1 MWDVARIQPRS
12 GDIHCSALYRRSAA
26 RNRVTRKPSADALGH
41 AYVAAPRLVEFRY
54 HPIVIK
60 ILVSS
65 CLLGAPVRHDARDKK
80 CDHTVLQRWIEQGRV
95 VSVCPEMLGGLGT
108 PRPPAEI
115 VNDGSRRVMTRDGA
129 DVTRAFED
137 GARSALRQGHAENVR
152 IAILKAGSPSCG
164 SSFIYDGTFSKTPV
178 EGEGITA
185 ALLRR
190 NGIVVFSEEEL
201 DAAEEY
207 VASLETAS

>member
-1 MWDVARIQPRS
+1 M
-12 GDIHCSALYRRSAA
+12 
-26 RNRVTRKPSADALGH
+26 
-41 AYVAAPRLVEFRY
+41 RY
-54 HPIVIK
+54 HPVVIK

-80 CDHTVLQRWIEQGRV
+80 CEHAVLDRWIAEGRV

-115 VNDGSRRVMTRDGA
+115 VNDDSRRVVTRDGA
-129 DVTRAFED
+129 DVTRAFET
-137 GARSALRQGHAENVR
+137 GAQAAANQGRAENVR

-178 EGEGITA
+178 KGDGITA
-185 ALLRR
+185 ALLRSQ
-190 NGIVVFSEEEL
+190 GIVVFSEEEL
-201 DAAEEY
+201 DAAEQY
-207 VASLETAS
+207 VASLEHTPA

>member
-1 MWDVARIQPRS
+1 MTEKI
-12 GDIHCSALYRRSAA
+12 
-26 RNRVTRKPSADALGH
+26 
-41 AYVAAPRLVEFRY
+41 VAAKPFHMLSASASTQHLTDIRY
-54 HPIVIK
+54 HPSVIK

-65 CLLGAPVRHDARDKK
+65 CLLGAPVRHDVRDKK
-80 CDHTVLQRWIEQGRV
+80 CDHAVLQRWIEQGRV

-115 VNDGSRRVMTRDGA
+115 VNDGSRRVMTREGT
-129 DVTRAFED
+129 DVTSEFENGACATLDQGRAED
-137 GARSALRQGHAENVR
+137 VR

-164 SSFIYDGTFSKTPV
+164 SSFIYDGTFSKTAI

-190 NGIVVFSEEEL
+190 NGIMVFSEDEL
-201 DAAEEY
+201 DAAEQY
-207 VASLETAS
+207 VMSLENSG

>member
-1 MWDVARIQPRS
+1 M
-12 GDIHCSALYRRSAA
+12 
-26 RNRVTRKPSADALGH
+26 
-41 AYVAAPRLVEFRY
+41 
-54 HPIVIK
+54 IK

-80 CDHTVLQRWIEQGRV
+80 CDHAVLERWIAEGRV

-115 VNDGSRRVMTRDGA
+115 VNDGSRKVVTREGN

-137 GARSALRQGHAENVR
+137 GARAAAEQGQVENVR

-164 SSFIYDGTFSKTPV
+164 SSFIYDGTFSKVSVP
-178 EGEGITA
+178 GEGITA
-185 ALLRR
+185 ALLRK
-190 NGIVVFSEEEL
+190 NGIAVFSEEEL
-201 DAAEEY
+201 DAAERY
-207 VASLETAS
+207 VASLERGER

>member
-1 MWDVARIQPRS
+1 M
-12 GDIHCSALYRRSAA
+12 
-26 RNRVTRKPSADALGH
+26 
-41 AYVAAPRLVEFRY
+41 
-54 HPIVIK
+54 IK
-60 ILVSS
+60 ILVSA
-65 CLLGAPVRHDARDKK
+65 CLLGTPVRHDARDKK
-80 CDHTVLQRWIEQGRV
+80 CDHAVLQRWIEQGRV

-115 VNDGSRRVMTRDGA
+115 VDDGSRRVITREGR
-129 DVTRAFED
+129 DVTQAFED
-137 GARSALRQGHAENVR
+137 GARAALDQGRAENVR

-178 EGEGITA
+178 NGEGITA

-207 VASLETAS
+207 VASLEGR

>member
-1 MWDVARIQPRS
+1 
-12 GDIHCSALYRRSAA
+12 
-26 RNRVTRKPSADALGH
+26 
-41 AYVAAPRLVEFRY
+41 
-54 HPIVIK
+54 VIK

-80 CDHTVLQRWIEQGRV
+80 CDHAVLQRWIAEGRV
-95 VSVCPEMLGGLGT
+95 VSVCPEMMGGLGT

-115 VNDGSRRVMTRDGA
+115 VNDGSRRVMTRDGD
-129 DVTRAFED
+129 DVTIAFEN
-137 GARSALRQGHAENVR
+137 GARAAADEGRAHDVR

-164 SSFIYDGTFSKTPV
+164 SSFIYDGTFSKTPI

-190 NGIVVFSEEEL
+190 NGIAVFSEDQL
-201 DAAEEY
+201 DAAERY
-207 VASLETAS
+207 VASLER